1 MKKSSMKQREYKP
14 NIMAPYCPR
23 KSTKKWLRAA
33 STKSTAIGM
42 MLKE

>member
-1 MKKSSMKQREYKP
+1 MKQREYKP
-14 NIMAPYCPR
+14 NIMATYFP
-23 KSTKKWLRAA
+23 KKKYKKKKVACR

>member
-1 MKKSSMKQREYKP
+1 MKQREYKP
-14 NIMAPYCPR
+14 NTMAPYCP
-23 KSTKKWLRAA
+23 KKVQTKKWLRAA

>member
-1 MKKSSMKQREYKP
+1 MKQREYKP

-23 KSTKKWLRAA
+23 KSTKKKWLRAA